1 MSDEELYKAIKE
13 YSEKNDLSNRREAN
27 KILRRIMDTCRSHE
41 YCIFCP
47 YSRDDK
53 GCIFIFNS
61 RAPEK
66 WEI

>member
-13 YSEKNDLSNRREAN
+13 YSDNNGLDNVRTAN

-53 GCIFIFNS
+53 GCIFLFNS
-61 RAPEK
+61 HTPEN